1 MQLGKELATGFVS
14 DDAEAAAAGEAGLQP
29 DGADAEGPEVPP
41 LPAQEPEPAAAG

>member
-1 MQLGKELATGFVS
+1 MMRRQPQP
-14 DDAEAAAAGEAGLQP
+14 GEAGLQP